1 MAFNNVKQQ
10 GKKQDMPF
18 QKQNTSRGG
27 GKKWNNNGPGGSRA
41 SSLQGSGS
49 NNTSGHSSP
58 VSPAPSSPS
67 IADSRPNTTG
77 PSENDAGSHH
87 MHDRMLF
94 LLANLVGL
102 NVQVKTKDGTEF
114 EGLFHAATTSSELAI
129 VLKLARKIHKAGEKT
144 AETDKT
150 NPNATVATM
159 IIQAKD
165 LIEITAVDVDF
176 NAATKPLVDK
186 DTFKTDVD
194 ISGRGSDIR
203 ERELH
208 RWNPEVH
215 SSDDLKGLEDADTFG
230 DTTTVNWDQF
240 AANEKLFGLKTNFD
254 EEIYTT
260 RLDRSAPDYKTR
272 EKRAAEMAAEIQ
284 KSASTNVHVMEERGA
299 QMDDSG
305 MDEED
310 RYGAVVRDINPN
322 KYMPPALRKQMQ
334 QQKQSGKTDG
344 TTGGESPDG
353 KSDAKKTRN
362 DNPLQKLS
370 TGNLPKSGASPS
382 PVSNLG
388 NMRSEAAGARGKV
401 SANSKGGDDSQ
412 NRKPIEAEIA
422 NTFRQ
427 FAMVEKDKLNAKKQ
441 ALQKKEKDGRLADL
455 MKFHQTFKLN
465 VPVPPDLVPLLSKT
479 KVSPSDSEDSPK
491 LEEKAVVEETKVAES
506 EQKPAK
512 ESAKASAPAEPVAK
526 SVEKAVSTPTA
537 KETSKPATG
546 TKPKSTSSF
555 KFNVKA
561 SEFKP
566 NPSAPAFVP
575 GGAAKAS
582 GDLPG
587 SKKPHAHVSS
597 LTLTEAFVPPSAKDK
612 HVKPDSVGPTWPY
625 GSKSYTHQMHQY
637 SGYEEDVYQ
646 GASPQNYPYNY
657 PYRYAQYVPGMPPV
671 PVQQS
676 GMPYMNPQFVTPNM
690 AYSTGGMPNAAPSF
704 SPQMANVPAH
714 GQPYPQGFNSPQRNN
729 MGPQGMPPHQV
740 YQYQG
745 GPRGGPMMMRYPPE
759 MVSPNMSPT
768 PVMMQPGQQ
777 HSTPPPMHPQRP
789 SGMESGGR
797 SPYTSPQNLTP
808 TMSPQSNA
816 NATSPRA

>member
-67 IADSRPNTTG
+67 IADSRPNTSG
-77 PSENDAGSHH
+77 PSESDAGSHH

-129 VLKLARKIHKAGEKT
+129 VLKLARKIHKASQKT

-150 NPNATVATM
+150 NPNATVTTM

-334 QQKQSGKTDG
+334 QQKQAGKTDTASG
-344 TTGGESPDG
+344 SESPDG
-353 KSDAKKTRN
+353 KSDSKKTRS

-370 TGNLPKSGASPS
+370 TSNLPKTGASPS

-388 NMRSEAAGARGKV
+388 NMRSDAAGVRGKV
-401 SANSKGGDDSQ
+401 SANNKGGDNSQ

-465 VPVPPDLVPLLSKT
+465 VPVPPDLVPLL
-479 KVSPSDSEDSPK
+479 
-491 LEEKAVVEETKVAES
+491 
-506 EQKPAK
+506 
-512 ESAKASAPAEPVAK
+512 
-526 SVEKAVSTPTA
+526 
-537 KETSKPATG
+537 
-546 TKPKSTSSF
+546 KPKSTSSF

-582 GDLPG
+582 NDLPG
-587 SKKPHAHVSS
+587 SKKQHVHVSS

-671 PVQQS
+671 PVQQP
-676 GMPYMNPQFVTPNM
+676 GMSYMNPQFVTPNM

-704 SPQMANVPAH
+704 SPQMANVPA
-714 GQPYPQGFNSPQRNN
+714 RK
-729 MGPQGMPPHQV
+729 
-740 YQYQG
+740 
-745 GPRGGPMMMRYPPE
+745 
-759 MVSPNMSPT
+759 
-768 PVMMQPGQQ
+768 
-777 HSTPPPMHPQRP
+777 
-789 SGMESGGR
+789 
-797 SPYTSPQNLTP
+797 
-808 TMSPQSNA
+808 
-816 NATSPRA
+816 